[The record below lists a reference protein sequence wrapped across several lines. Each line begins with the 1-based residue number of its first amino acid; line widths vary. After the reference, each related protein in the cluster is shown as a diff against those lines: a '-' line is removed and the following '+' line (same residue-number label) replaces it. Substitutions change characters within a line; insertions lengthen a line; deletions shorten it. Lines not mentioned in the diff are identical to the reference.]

1 MATTLVA
8 MGRPV
13 DALPHAR
20 AALDVVQRMGL
31 SDVAFNGLGRK
42 CAVRLAVVEGILAAP
57 LATDG

>member
-1 MATTLVA
+1 